1 MGGRLFTLMYHDVT
15 EPESQDSSG
24 FPGPGPAVYK
34 VATDAWA
41 EHLAT
46 LSERAPPGPCRI
58 QDAPE
63 GSWLLTFDD
72 GGCSALE
79 IGRALAELG
88 WTGHFFVTVGRIGT
102 PGFLDEGAIRE
113 LHALGHVIGTHSWS
127 HPERMSALDH
137 RACLSEWRTSR
148 TRLEEIVEAPI
159 TVASVPGGYSSRGVA
174 EAAGASG
181 LHHLFTSEPSARPRA
196 IGPCLTIGRFAVT
209 RATSADEV
217 AALAAGSI
225 SPRLRRAATW
235 TAKRGVKRAAG
246 PLYPVVRRAL
256 LSQR

>member
-1 MGGRLFTLMYHDVT
+1 MGRRLFTLMYHDVT
-15 EPESQDSSG
+15 GPECQDSSG

-34 VATDAWA
+34 VTPAAWA

-46 LSERAPPGPCRI
+46 IAERAPAGPRRI
-58 QDAPE
+58 QDAPD

-72 GGCSALE
+72 GGASALE
-79 IGRALAELG
+79 IGRVLSELG
-88 WTGHFFVTVGRIGT
+88 WAGHFFVTAGRIGT
-102 PGFLDEGAIRE
+102 PGFLDENGIRE

-127 HPERMSALDH
+127 HPERMSALSP
-137 RACLSEWRTSR
+137 RACVGEWRSSR
-148 TRLEEIVEAPI
+148 NRLEEIVEAPV
-159 TVASVPGGYSSRGVA
+159 TVASVPGGYSSRRVA

-181 LHHLFTSEPSARPRA
+181 LHYLFTSEPSARAHA

-209 RATSADEV
+209 RSTSADDV
-217 AALAAGSI
+217 GALAVGSI
-225 SPRLRRAATW
+225 PPRLRRVASW
-235 TAKRGVKRAAG
+235 TARRAVKRATG